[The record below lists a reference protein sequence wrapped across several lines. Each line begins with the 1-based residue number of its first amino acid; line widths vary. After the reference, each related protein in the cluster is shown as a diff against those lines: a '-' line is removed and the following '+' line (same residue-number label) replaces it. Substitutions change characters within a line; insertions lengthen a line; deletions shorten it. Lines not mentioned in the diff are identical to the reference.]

1 MFPLE
6 NILKY
11 YYLLWTWCRNHFF
24 KEHFQ
29 LLQIQI
35 QWSNWLL
42 SILRYNILL
51 QIVLLAVVLLA
62 FLGNEGHRLT
72 FGKQDFLG
80 VGVTL
85 GLAIVIPIILVAY
98 VLGGSLFVM
107 VRQPLFSSP
116 FDILLPLYQARYQSN
131 NNLALENSNGF
142 LFWIKMHFAF

>member
-1 MFPLE
+1 MTYYQFRETL
-6 NILKY
+6 NII
-11 YYLLWTWCRNHFF
+11 F
-24 KEHFQ
+24 
-29 LLQIQI
+29 
-35 QWSNWLL
+35 
-42 SILRYNILL
+42 L

-107 VRQPLFSSP
+107 VRHSLFSSP
-116 FDILLPLYQARYQSN
+116 FDTLLPS
-131 NNLALENSNGF
+131 
-142 LFWIKMHFAF
+142 